1 MGYKKIY
8 VFAPVV
14 ILLLVMCWYRHQST
28 QNSMSYTDNMTE
40 FPGKIVDESF
50 RKLLNLY
57 QKKLEAL
64 QKSNLWSTIPE
75 TPTCKKDMNPSSQCV
90 DPECPQD
97 LPERPVVRLQ
107 NVLSSMRPEDM
118 TTLKRMSQLE
128 ELQVQPTGKRILFV
142 TGASSNHFM
151 ESQAMLKNFHE
162 IIPAHF
168 SNYSLRYYD
177 LGLKP
182 TERAQLEKHC
192 KCDVKIFPVQKL
204 DPWMRRLNCYIWKPM
219 IIQANIKAAD
229 IVVWLDSSI
238 RLPKE
243 GIGKSVQDVL
253 LQGLTIGGVGGRA
266 PQFIDTRMMNYFNST
281 PCMYS
286 PFTMIEANFMMFHN
300 DEFVRDAI
308 IAPWA
313 TCAVNHNCMCPDNSV
328 LYCNHAIN
336 KYGKCHRYDQA
347 AMNMI
352 ALQLFGKHVETLRP
366 KNLQYE
372 VKRGDTF
379 PYFNH
384 LDSQFK
390 TKGA

>member
-182 TERAQLEKHC
+182 TERAQ
-192 KCDVKIFPVQKL
+192 
-204 DPWMRRLNCYIWKPM
+204 
-219 IIQANIKAAD
+219 ANIKAAD